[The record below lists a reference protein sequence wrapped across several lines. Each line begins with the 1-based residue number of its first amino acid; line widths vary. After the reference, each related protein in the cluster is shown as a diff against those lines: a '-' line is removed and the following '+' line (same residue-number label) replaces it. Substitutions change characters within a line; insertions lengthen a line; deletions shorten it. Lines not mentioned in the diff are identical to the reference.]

1 MQYVRNLRSSAIICG
16 PFLCKLTDKMN
27 SPPWVLMET
36 HLHIIATPQD
46 KSGEMIKDLENT
58 AQIYGIS
65 EIYVFGS
72 RMDEIA
78 RRISG
83 EEVGSNFSTSDVD
96 IGVESISGKRLT
108 AKQKVQ
114 IAIQLEDLLKVS
126 RVDLVVMSEV
136 SPFLALEI
144 INGRL
149 LYCKD
154 PDAQAEHELLILR
167 RAGDLAYYERRR
179 REAIMRGDF

>member
-1 MQYVRNLRSSAIICG
+1 
-16 PFLCKLTDKMN
+16 
-27 SPPWVLMET
+27 
-36 HLHIIATPQD
+36 
-46 KSGEMIKDLENT
+46 MIKNLEKT
-58 AQIYGIS
+58 AQTYAIS

-72 RMDEIA
+72 RMDEMV
-78 RRISG
+78 RRING
-83 EEVGSNFSTSDVD
+83 EEVGTGFSTSDVD
-96 IGVESISGKRLT
+96 IGVEPLPGKRLT

-114 IAIQLEDLLKVS
+114 IAIQLEDLLEVS

-144 INGRL
+144 ISGRL

-154 PDAQAEHELLILR
+154 HDAQAEHELLILR

-179 REAIMRGDF
+179 REEIMRGAF